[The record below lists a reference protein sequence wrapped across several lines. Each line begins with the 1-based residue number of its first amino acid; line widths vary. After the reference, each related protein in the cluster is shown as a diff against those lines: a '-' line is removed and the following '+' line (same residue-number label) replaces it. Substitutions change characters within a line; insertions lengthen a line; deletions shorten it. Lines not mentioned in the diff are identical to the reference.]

1 MRLVISVTLADHC
14 DALGCTIMPQKYAL
28 VRVMG
33 MRVAIMLCFSLVDRS
48 NGEMHDFQ
56 SL

>member
-48 NGEMHDFQ
+48 NGQMHDFQ